1 LPHEREPVMTGLCA
15 SIDCLRAG
23 VRAGLRLLGAAVL
36 AALLTSCASDM
47 PRDVQLPEHVTYRCE
62 GGRTFD
68 VEFSPS
74 GDLATLN
81 LAGKSYRLPKV
92 PGATQAK
99 FSDGSTTLWLD
110 GQNALME
117 SRVALAG
124 RNCRSE
130 QELPER
136 ARSQRPLFGSDPWWR

>member
-1 LPHEREPVMTGLCA
+1 MTRPSG
-15 SIDCLRAG
+15 SFGFGRAG
-23 VRAGLRLLGAAVL
+23 VSAGALVLVALVL
-36 AALLTSCASDM
+36 ASCVADM
-47 PRDVQLPEHVTYRCE
+47 PHDVQLPEHVTYRCE
-62 GGRTFD
+62 GGRSFD

-74 GDLATLN
+74 GESATLK

-130 QELPER
+130 QQLPER

>member
-1 LPHEREPVMTGLCA
+1 MARVSRIIGRGRAA
-15 SIDCLRAG
+15 SIAEAL
-23 VRAGLRLLGAAVL
+23 VFAAVL
-36 AALLTSCASDM
+36 ASCATDM

-68 VEFSPS
+68 VQFAPS
-74 GDLATLN
+74 RDAATVKLD
-81 LAGKSYRLPKV
+81 GKSYRLPKV

-117 SRVALAG
+117 SRIAGLAG

-130 QELPER
+130 QELPEH
-136 ARSQRPLFGSDPWWR
+136 ARPQRPLFGSDPWWR